1 MKKKIIIIIC
11 TSLLLTSQIIYAA
24 QKSEILQYDASNKL
38 IKRIYTY
45 DSGTRYEITYNYDYN
60 GNLISSRG
68 AKFTPPPT
76 PAPTGPPTTP
86 SPTVPP
92 PTPTPTIPSPKN
104 FKIKSYG
111 TNVVTVI
118 WDAPP
123 ASVGVAKYKISIVSS
138 ELNITKELDASSTIW
153 TYINEYQLLPK
164 SFTVKL
170 IAYTASGIASAPA
183 DIDVGF

>member
-76 PAPTGPPTTP
+76 PAPTGPPSTP
-86 SPTVPP
+86 SPTIPP
-92 PTPTPTIPSPKN
+92 ATPTPTIPSPKN
-104 FKIKSYG
+104 FKIKTYG
-111 TNVVTVI
+111 TNSITVI
-118 WDAPP
+118 WDAPA
-123 ASVGVAKYKISIVSS
+123 ASVGVDKYKISIVSS
-138 ELNITKELDASSTIW
+138 ELNLTETLDSTKTKW
-153 TYINEYQLLPK
+153 TYINEYKFLPK
-164 SFTVKL
+164 AFTVKL
-170 IAYTASGIASAPA
+170 IAYTASGIASAPVEL
-183 DIDVGF
+183 DVGF

>member
-1 MKKKIIIIIC
+1 MKKRIILFIC
-11 TSLLLTSQIIYAA
+11 VGLFLTSQIIYAA
-24 QKSEILQYDASNKL
+24 KKSEILQYDVSNKL

-76 PAPTGPPTTP
+76 PAPTGPPSTP
-86 SPTVPP
+86 SPTIPP
-92 PTPTPTIPSPKN
+92 ATPTPTIPSPKN

-111 TNVVTVI
+111 TNTITVI

-123 ASVGVAKYKISIVSS
+123 ASVGVAEYKISIVSS
-138 ELNITKELDASSTIW
+138 ELNITEKLDSTKTKW
-153 TYINEYQLLPK
+153 TYINEIQFLPK

-183 DIDVGF
+183 EIDVGF

>member
-1 MKKKIIIIIC
+1 MIVSIA
-11 TSLLLTSQIIYAA
+11 LFLTSQIIYAA
-24 QKSEILQYDASNKL
+24 QKSEILQYDTSNKL
-38 IKRIYTY
+38 VKRTYTY

-68 AKFTPPPT
+68 AKFTPPP
-76 PAPTGPPTTP
+76 APTGPPTTP

-92 PTPTPTIPSPKN
+92 ATPTPTIPSPKN

-111 TNVVTVI
+111 TNSVTVI

-123 ASVGVAKYKISIVSS
+123 ASVGVAKYNISIVSS
-138 ELNITKELDASSTIW
+138 ELNITKELAATKTSW

-164 SFTVKL
+164 KCTVKL
-170 IAYTASGIASAPA
+170 IAYTASGIASEPLEL
-183 DIDVGF
+183 DVGF